1 MRSYI
6 SLHPSIS
13 IQVTSSP
20 PPPPPMTR
28 PSLLE
33 AQTRALLTLLNLNP
47 PPPRGTLEAPP
58 PLVWKVLILDGASQD
73 VLATSLRVQ
82 DLREQGV
89 TLHMQLHSPRPPLT
103 DVPAVYF
110 VSPSPH
116 NIRRIAADLNPP
128 LYSAYYL
135 AFTSALPR
143 PLLEELASLILA
155 NDPSGHSAQLIAS
168 VTDQF
173 LDFVVPSQNMFSLLP
188 RRELTQ
194 DADGAG
200 KAKKGREEWVEGRA
214 SYVVLNDPRATEVDI
229 EQEVGR
235 IANGLFSVVTTMS
248 MSLAYSGIKADCG
261 RHGTYHQVSPGQC
274 GRDGR
279 SSFGCQAA

>member
-1 MRSYI
+1 
-6 SLHPSIS
+6 
-13 IQVTSSP
+13 
-20 PPPPPMTR
+20 MT
-28 PSLLE
+28 LLE
-33 AQTRALLTLLNLNP
+33 TQRRALLSLLNLNDP
-47 PPPRGTLEAPP
+47 PPAV
-58 PLVWKVLILDGASQD
+58 VWKVLILDGASRD

-89 TLHMQLHSPRPPLT
+89 TLHLQLDSPRPPLT

-128 LYSAYYL
+128 LYSAYHL

-155 NDPSGHSAQLIAS
+155 NDPSANSAQLILS

-173 LDFVVPSQNMFSLLP
+173 LDFIVPSQNMFSLLP
-188 RRELTQ
+188 RKEVS
-194 DADGAG
+194 GE
-200 KAKKGREEWVEGRA
+200 EEWVDGRP

-229 EQEVGR
+229 EREVGR
-235 IANGLFSVVTTMS
+235 IANGLFSVVTAMS
-248 MSLAYSGIKADCG
+248 MVPIIRCPRGNAAEMVARRLDAKLRDHIASTSSRNARDAYSVDALQRPCKSI
-261 RHGTYHQVSPGQC
+261 HL
-274 GRDGR
+274 
-279 SSFGCQAA
+279 